1 MYSADMGTDETM
13 QILDTISNDAK
24 QKHTILLDK
33 DNSQIVI
40 RLVYKPTQI
49 GWFMDVEY
57 DTKDFA
63 VHGLRVTT
71 NLNILNQW
79 RNVLPFGIVCYCEDA
94 QDPLSI
100 EDFLVKRAY
109 LAILDEDEVE
119 QIVQKERDTK

>member
-1 MYSADMGTDETM
+1 M

-33 DNSQIVI
+33 DNSQVVI
-40 RLVYKPTQI
+40 RLIYKPTQL

-57 DTKDFA
+57 ETKNFA
-63 VHGLRVTT
+63 VYGLRVTT

-79 RNVLPFGIVCYCEDA
+79 RNTIPFGIVCYCEDA

-109 LAILDEDEVE
+109 LAVLDEDEVTAIVARE
-119 QIVQKERDTK
+119 QDSK

>member
-1 MYSADMGTDETM
+1 M

-33 DNSQIVI
+33 DNSSIVI
-40 RLVYKPTQI
+40 RLVYKPTQL

-57 DTKDFA
+57 DTKDFI
-63 VHGLRVTT
+63 VRGLRVTT

-79 RNVLPFGIVCYCEDA
+79 RNILPFGIICYCEDE

-100 EDFLVKRAY
+100 EDFLVKRAQ

-119 QIVQKERDTK
+119 AIVEREKDTK

>member
-1 MYSADMGTDETM
+1 M

-24 QKHTILLDK
+24 QKHTILLEK

-40 RLVYKPTQI
+40 RLVYKPTQL

-57 DTKDFA
+57 ETKNFA
-63 VHGLRVTT
+63 VYGLRVTT

-79 RNVLPFGIVCYCEDA
+79 RNIIPFGIVCYCEDA

-109 LAILDEDEVE
+109 LAILDEAEVDAIVSRE
-119 QIVQKERDTK
+119 QDNK